1 MFTVEFPYR
10 FRTPHTMSSTI
21 NSKTARDKLLP
32 RREPYWSRVRAGFF
46 VGYRKPEQGEGT
58 WIARRRDDDGK
69 QVYHAL
75 GTLPSFDE
83 AVKAAVKWANS
94 VDAGVKSHGVT
105 VTGACEHYVK
115 HLALH
120 KGAASERDAKGRFD
134 RLVYGTRIGR
144 VELSKLRTSDVT
156 AWLATQIENGEDDAE
171 DEEDLRRAKDSANR
185 NLASL
190 KAALNL
196 ALRDRMV
203 ATDAGWKTVSKF
215 RDVGRRRDAFLPGS
229 QRAGLIKACPVDLQ
243 RLVKAMLLTGARP
256 GELANANAQ
265 HFNRDQGTLALEGKT
280 GYRVVTLSTAAAAF
294 FTECAVDKIAAAP
307 LLATEYGNRWT
318 KDAWKKPFRVA
329 AAAAGLPSNAVMYS
343 LRHTAISEMI
353 AGGMDSFIVARLAG
367 TSTAMIDQ
375 HYGHL
380 RHDTTR
386 AKLDAVAIL

>member
-1 MFTVEFPYR
+1 MFTVEFPYG
-10 FRTPHTMSSTI
+10 FRTTLKMPAPI
-21 NSKTARDKLLP
+21 NSKTARDKLAT
-32 RREPYWSRVRAGFF
+32 RRDPYWARVSAGFF

-69 QVYHAL
+69 QAYRAL
-75 GTLPSFDE
+75 GTLTTYDE
-83 AVKAAVKWANS
+83 AVKAALQWASS
-94 VDAGVKSHGVT
+94 VDAGVISQGIT
-105 VTGACEHYVK
+105 VTDACEHYVK
-115 HLALH
+115 HLALR

-134 RLVYGTRIGR
+134 RLVYGARIGR
-144 VELSKLRTSDVT
+144 VDLSKLRTSDVT
-156 AWLATQIENGEDDAE
+156 KWLAAQIESDEDDAE
-171 DEEDLRRAKDSANR
+171 DEDDLRRAKDSANR

-196 ALRDRMV
+196 DLRDRMV
-203 ATDAGWKTVSKF
+203 ATDAGWKTVAKF
-215 RDVGRRRDAFLPGS
+215 KDVGRRRDAFLPAS
-229 QRAGLIKACPVDLQ
+229 QRSDLIKACPADLQ

-265 HFNRDQGTLALEGKT
+265 HFNREQGTLALEGKT
-280 GYRVVTLSTAAAAF
+280 GHRIVTLSTVAAAF
-294 FTECAVDKIAAAP
+294 FAECAVDKIAGAP
-307 LLATEYGNRWT
+307 LLATEFGNRWT

-329 AAAAGLPSNAVMYS
+329 AASAGLPPKAVMYS